1 MMNPHFFTI
10 LAQAA
15 TTTSEA
21 AAPEA
26 LPPQSPLSAVVPFIL
41 MAVIFYFLL
50 IRPQQKRQKE
60 LNEMIA
66 GLKVG
71 DTVVMN
77 SGIHGLVSSIKE
89 HTLMLKVADNV
100 KIEFDKAAVARVIKS
115 SSASES

>member
-1 MMNPHFFTI
+1 MWYLSQQTADPGSFW
-10 LAQAA
+10 L
-15 TTTSEA
+15 SL
-21 AAPEA
+21 
-26 LPPQSPLSAVVPFIL
+26 LPFVL
-41 MAVIFYFLL
+41 MFAIFYLFL

-115 SSASES
+115 SSSES

>member
-1 MMNPHFFTI
+1 MTMTAFLTTQQGGVGNLLIT
-10 LAQAA
+10 LA
-15 TTTSEA
+15 
-21 AAPEA
+21 
-26 LPPQSPLSAVVPFIL
+26 PFL
-41 MAVIFYFLL
+41 AMFVIFYFLL

-115 SSASES
+115 SASSES